1 MASNA
6 PTQLPAYIQLRYEE
20 NGVFDKFESAAEY
33 AADRAKKRFDK
44 AFADTEKAVSGAV
57 SRMSSE
63 FGKLDL
69 GVGDMRQQAAE
80 IRLYR
85 DTLQQV
91 SIEAQRLARETDDT
105 STATREY
112 LRALQSQRSEA
123 TRALQVAEAQIT
135 TYTRLQTA
143 IDGSTGANNRLAES
157 QRGLYAEQVRAAQA
171 EVAARDR
178 QNLYAVGFGY
188 DRKATD
194 NGAGS
199 SALADR
205 EAMDELRRAE
215 LGLVESGRLLQAT
228 YAGTALAFD
237 HTAKSARDSAAAFME
252 AQHAQDALDE
262 MRRAEVGL
270 AESAR
275 ILTATHEGTALAF
288 DHTTKSARESAAV
301 FEQVEREQQQ
311 MAAAVER
318 LHGELDQVVAATQRY
333 AADVKILDQALA
345 AGAISEERH
354 AAMMVKVNEASR
366 DGTTAFRSV
375 INSSGAVRVAL
386 LQSGQQMQD
395 FAIQVYSGQS
405 ASVAMAQQLPQLAF
419 ALSGLEGHTNATY
432 NTIGKFATFLSGP
445 WGLAVGLGVG
455 VLGTLAVELLGAGNE
470 AEKATEKTYDFSRS
484 IDVLGLSA
492 KSTADAMTQLAEA
505 TKSAIAEQGDF
516 LNQQAT
522 TAANAVTA
530 IQARIAANQAELK
543 KELDLMGSFTI
554 DAGEVYRRIT
564 RQGQLRE
571 AIKTDQGAL
580 QSAREAAANTDL
592 ALSQRRV
599 ADSMDAATAAT
610 TAYNTAAGE
619 LYLVR
624 KRSAELEKS
633 GDPLAVATSTEPYLN
648 SGEYE
653 KRLEALRTTRDAA
666 IKAAADAKK
675 AANEVDRQFGR
686 EINLDAAK
694 SIATAAGFQ
703 VNSGYR
709 STARQKELYD
719 DWVKKGKPASNP
731 VAVPGTSAHE
741 RSNALDIQYGE
752 GVTANSIRKAYAEE
766 GVKLTKILAE
776 KGHFHIE
783 WSTNG
788 ADKAVREAEQL
799 ARAQQQ
805 LQEFGQRSAESIAR
819 INERFDE
826 QPRLIDQTSQA
837 TRQLDAIIADLA
849 DRKPPGFEQMI
860 ADAKDAKATV
870 EDALVRPFRQML
882 EDSERRL
889 QVQTLLS
896 QGREDEAAAVQEI
909 WRYEDANYKLTEAQ
923 KDSVRDL
930 VGHEQRRTRELE
942 RQRDLFEAQLD
953 VLDQAKRSLT
963 DLLSGRSTNFFK
975 DMTQALKDLQGKRLF
990 DQIFGDVFQ
999 DLENELRGQS
1009 PLGKESKHFADELS
1023 VATDAVKK
1031 FAADIGSVG
1040 TTAANDNPGSV
1051 TTGSA
1056 EFDRAFSSI
1065 LGGQTVGWH
1074 GGLNPP
1080 GAMSAAGSGDGD
1092 VIEVVAKRP
1101 TDIASRSIIDMSDKI
1116 AGAIVT
1122 PFEKILGD
1130 TFGTGFAQ
1138 MLGGI
1143 MKGALSGYM
1152 TGGTTGGILGGLKG
1166 IVDQT
1171 GIFGGA
1177 GGGVSGA
1184 LGKAGSGA
1192 ATGTMSAGI
1201 MKSLGLKTSTTGA
1214 QIGGAVGSFI
1224 PIPGGQIIGSVV
1236 GGLIGGLF
1244 KGNTTANAV
1253 LTNGDSYSQGG
1264 KDKGNYETVGGLGD
1278 SVLSGLNNVV
1288 DQLGGTI
1295 GSFLVSIGTR
1305 GDEYRV
1311 NPNGT
1316 SLKLDKGA
1324 ISFGDDAE
1332 AAIAFAIKNAIED
1345 GAIKGMRA
1353 STLNIIKAGD
1363 DLEAALDDAVT
1374 WENAFKELRK
1384 YKDPL
1389 GAAMDD
1395 LDDEF
1400 DRLIEISKTAGASA
1414 QEMADLEELYG
1425 IKRNEIIKEQA
1436 EALIGSLT
1444 SLYKDLTTGDN
1455 GLSLRDRRANALT
1468 DYDALAARVSA
1479 GDTTAYDDYADA
1491 AQQLLDIE
1499 RELYGSQQEYFDR
1512 LNEVT
1517 DLTKTRIDA
1526 ETNVTSITENRDSPF
1541 DATGAV
1547 KSSIDTQTDTLGAK
1561 LDAANINIGTMI
1573 GILGQI
1579 AAGNGAA
1586 ASASARLAFSSNF

>member
-1 MASNA
+1 MASTA

-44 AFADTEKAVSGAV
+44 AFAETEKAVSGAV
-57 SRMSSE
+57 SRMSTE

-91 SIEAQRLARETDDT
+91 SIEAQRLAKETGDT
-105 STATREY
+105 SAATREY
-112 LRALQSQRSEA
+112 LRALQTQRSEA
-123 TRALQVAEAQIT
+123 SRALQVAEAQIT
-135 TYTRLQTA
+135 TYSRLQSA
-143 IDGSTGANNRLAES
+143 LDGSTAANDRLAQS
-157 QRGLYAEQVRAAQA
+157 QRALYTEQARAAQA
-171 EVAARDR
+171 EIAARDR

-188 DRKATD
+188 DTKATS
-194 NGAGS
+194 NGAS
-199 SALADR
+199 FSALADR

-215 LGLVESGRLLQAT
+215 LGLAESSRLLQAT

-252 AQHAQDALDE
+252 AQRAQDALDE

-275 ILTATHEGTALAF
+275 ILTATHQGTALAF

-301 FEQVEREQQQ
+301 FEQVERETQQ
-311 MAAAVER
+311 MAAAVDR
-318 LHGELDQVVAATQRY
+318 LHAELDPVVAATQRY

-405 ASVAMAQQLPQLAF
+405 ATVAMAQQLPQLAF
-419 ALSGLEGHTNATY
+419 ALSGLEGNTNKTY
-432 NTIGKFATFLSGP
+432 DQIGRFATFLSGP

-470 AEKATEKTYDFSRS
+470 AEKATGKTYDFSRS
-484 IDVLGLSA
+484 IDVLRLSA
-492 KSTADAMTQLAEA
+492 VSTAEAMKQLADA
-505 TKSAIAEQGDF
+505 TKSAITQQGDF

-522 TAANAVTA
+522 TAASAVTT
-530 IQARIAANQAELK
+530 IQARITANQAELR
-543 KELDLMGSFTI
+543 KEMELMGSFTV

-564 RQGQLRE
+564 RQKQLRD
-571 AIKTDQGAL
+571 AIKTDQAAL
-580 QSAREAAANTDL
+580 TDARQAANNAEL

-599 ADSMDAATAAT
+599 ADSLDASTAAT
-610 TAYNTAAGE
+610 NAYNVAVGKLNA
-619 LYLVR
+619 L
-624 KRSAELEKS
+624 RSQSKDLETS
-633 GDPLAVATSTEPYLN
+633 GDPLAIATSRTEYV
-648 SGEYE
+648 SSSEYE
-653 KRLEALRTTRDAA
+653 KRLTELTKTRDAA

-694 SIATAAGFQ
+694 SIASSAGFRVTSAFRTRAEQ
-703 VNSGYR
+703 QR
-709 STARQKELYD
+709 LYD
-719 DWVKKGKPASNP
+719 TVRTPTNP
-731 VAVPGTSAHE
+731 VALPGTSAHE
-741 RSNALDIQYGE
+741 KGNALDIAFGN
-752 GVTANSIRKAYAEE
+752 GVSPASIKKAYAEA
-766 GVKLTKILAE
+766 GVRLTKLLKE
-776 KGHFHIE
+776 DGHFHIE
-783 WSTNG
+783 WSTKG
-788 ADKAVREAEQL
+788 ADKAVREAEAV

-805 LQEFGQRSAESIAR
+805 LEEFGQRSAESIAR

-837 TRQLDAIIADLA
+837 ARQLDAIIADLA

-860 ADAKDAKATV
+860 ADAKEAKETI
-870 EDALVRPFRQML
+870 EDALVRPFREMV

-896 QGREDEAAAVQEI
+896 QGRADEAAAVQEI
-909 WRYEDANYKLTEAQ
+909 WRFEDANYKLTDAQ
-923 KDSVRDL
+923 KDAVRDL
-930 VGHEQRRTRELE
+930 VSEEQRRTRELE
-942 RQRDLFEAQLD
+942 RQRGLFEAQLD

-975 DMTQALKDLQGKRLF
+975 DMTQAIKDLQGKRLF

-999 DLENELRGQS
+999 DLEDELRGQS
-1009 PLGKESKHFADELS
+1009 PLGRESRRFADELS
-1023 VATDAVKK
+1023 TATEAVKK
-1031 FAADIGSVG
+1031 FAADIGSAG

-1051 TTGSA
+1051 TAGSA
-1056 EFDRAFSSI
+1056 DFNRAFGSI
-1065 LGGQTVGWH
+1065 LSGTTVGWT
-1074 GGLNPP
+1074 GQPNPP
-1080 GAMSAAGSGDGD
+1080 GAPSATGGADGE

-1101 TDIASRSIIDMSDKI
+1101 TDIANRSIIEIADKI
-1116 AGAIVT
+1116 AGGIVS

-1138 MLGGI
+1138 MLGGV

-1152 TGGTTGGILGGLKG
+1152 TGGTTGGIIGGLKG

-1184 LGKAGSGA
+1184 LGQAGAGA
-1192 ATGTMSAGI
+1192 ATGTQIAGLS
-1201 MKSLGLKTSTTGA
+1201 KALGLKTSTTGA
-1214 QIGGAVGSFI
+1214 QIGGAVGSFV
-1224 PIPGGQIIGSVV
+1224 PIPGGEIIGSVI

-1244 KGNTTANAV
+1244 KGNRTANAV
-1253 LTNGDSYSQGG
+1253 LTNGDSYTQGG
-1264 KDKGNYETVGGLGD
+1264 KDKGNYGTVGGLGD
-1278 SVLSGLNNVV
+1278 SVLEGLNNVV

-1295 GSFLVSIGTR
+1295 GNFMVSIGTR

-1363 DLEAALDDAVT
+1363 DLEKALDDAVT

-1400 DRLIEISKTAGASA
+1400 ERLIEISKTAGASA
-1414 QEMADLEELYG
+1414 EEMADLEELYG

-1436 EALIGSLT
+1436 EALVGSLT

-1455 GLSLRDRRANALT
+1455 GLSLRDRRAAALT
-1468 DYDALAARVSA
+1468 DYDALSARVKA

-1499 RELYGSQQEYFDR
+1499 RELYGSQQQYFDR

-1526 ETNVTSITENRDSPF
+1526 ETNVTSIAENRDSPF
-1541 DATGAV
+1541 DASGAV
-1547 KSSIDTQTDTLGAK
+1547 KSSIETQTETLAAK
-1561 LDAANINIGTMI
+1561 LDANN
-1573 GILGQI
+1573 LNQGQI
-1579 AAGNGAA
+1579 IALLSQIASGGG
-1586 ASASARLAFSSNF
+1586 ASASAAARLAFKSDF